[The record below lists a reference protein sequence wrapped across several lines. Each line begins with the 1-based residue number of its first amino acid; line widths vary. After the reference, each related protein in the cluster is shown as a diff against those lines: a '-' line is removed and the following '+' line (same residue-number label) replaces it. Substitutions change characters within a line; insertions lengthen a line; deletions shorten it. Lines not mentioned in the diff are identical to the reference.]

1 MPTLIAAE
9 VYGPEGIRWLASAH
23 AMSDTTPIASFRT
36 SDGVNAAA
44 ALLRANTVKC
54 AVVSLPT
61 PVDSVFPGAHDDY
74 ALVVATEDA
83 DRAREA
89 LAGSVEASWFLRTRD
104 GSRVHAFETATAE
117 RLRRHAATEADPDGW
132 AARDCVQLADLLDAG
147 HAPHVAALFRQGGA
161 VEGRTLAEW
170 ARGCGCEPAER
181 L

>member
-1 MPTLIAAE
+1 MSGKPVSTTLLVLSLKPSRFA
-9 VYGPEGIRWLASAH
+9 V
-23 AMSDTTPIASFRT
+23 TCQTPHGTGLKST
-36 SDGVNAAA
+36 
-44 ALLRANTVKC
+44 
-54 AVVSLPT
+54 T

-89 LAGSVEASWFLRTRD
+89 LAGSVEASWFLRRRD

-147 HAPHVAALFRQGGA
+147 HAPHVAALFRHGGA